1 MRRKG
6 MVNYM
11 KLLISLTLSAAAL
24 SLCTLPAFAENFT
37 VAPIDTSSALL
48 CILVLALVFA
58 AMAFV
63 VRQGRS
69 GRANVPWAVLASLLT
84 GAAMLTAIVGSSV
97 GTLYTKPDGD
107 PRETVSAFFEA
118 LSAGEY
124 ENAYSYLGDYTG
136 LGLENVPGDKNGE
149 LVYATMRENFDCRVT
164 GGAEIIKLGAK
175 VPVRIRYLN
184 MASTQ
189 GDIEEQIN
197 KNLERFVKDN
207 PRNLVYDAENHYLPE
222 LTEKLYDDAL
232 RYVLDHSNKYCVTE
246 QFDMEL
252 VYRDGRWLI
261 LTNPKLLS
269 ALTGAMA

>member
-1 MRRKG
+1 
-6 MVNYM
+6 M
-11 KLLISLTLSAAAL
+11 KYLISLALSTAAL
-24 SLCTLPAFAENFT
+24 LPCTLPASADNIT
-37 VAPIDTSSALL
+37 VVPIDTSSALL

-69 GRANVPWAVLASLLT
+69 GRANVPWAVLAALLT
-84 GAAMLTAIVGSSV
+84 GAALLTAIVGSSV

-118 LSAGEY
+118 LSAGDY
-124 ENAYSYLGDYTG
+124 ERAYSYLGDYTG
-136 LGLENVPGDKNGE
+136 LGLENTPTDANGQ
-149 LVYATMRENFDCRVT
+149 LVYTTMREYFDCRVT
-164 GGAEIIKLGAK
+164 GGAEIVKLDAR

-184 MASTQ
+184 VPATQ
-189 GDIEEQIN
+189 DDIEELID
-197 KNLERFVKDN
+197 KNLEKFVKDN
-207 PRNLVYDAENHYLPE
+207 PRNLVYDADNHYRPE
-222 LTEKLYDDAL
+222 LTEQLYADAL
-232 RYVLDHSNKYCVTE
+232 RYVMEHSNQYCVTE

-252 VYRDGRWLI
+252 VYRDGRWFI

>member
-1 MRRKG
+1 
-6 MVNYM
+6 M
-11 KLLISLTLSAAAL
+11 KLLISLALSAAAL
-24 SLCTLPAFAENFT
+24 LLCTLPAFAENFT

-48 CILVLALVFA
+48 CILVLVLVFA

-69 GRANVPWAVLASLLT
+69 GRANVPWAVLAALLT
-84 GAAMLTAIVGSSV
+84 GTAMLTAIVGSAV
-97 GTLYTKPDGD
+97 GTLYTRPDGD

-124 ENAYSYLGDYTG
+124 ENAYLYLGDYTG
-136 LGLENVPGDKNGE
+136 LGLENIPGDKNGQ
-149 LVYATMRENFDCRVT
+149 LVYTTMRENFDCRVT
-164 GGAEIIKLGAK
+164 GGAEIVKLSAR

-184 MASTQ
+184 MPAAQ
-189 GDIEEQIN
+189 DDIEELVS
-197 KNLERFVKDN
+197 KNLEKFVKDN

-222 LTEKLYDDAL
+222 LTEKLYTDAL
-232 RYVLDHSNKYCVTE
+232 HYVLEHSNKYCVTE

-252 VYRDGRWLI
+252 VYRGGRWFI

>member
-1 MRRKG
+1 
-6 MVNYM
+6 M
-11 KLLISLTLSAAAL
+11 KLLISFSLTAAAL
-24 SLCTLPAFAENFT
+24 LLCTLPAFAENFT
-37 VAPIDTSSALL
+37 VAPIDTSSSLL

-69 GRANVPWAVLASLLT
+69 GRANVPWAVLAALLT
-84 GAAMLTAIVGSSV
+84 GAALLTAIVGSST
-97 GTLYTKPDGD
+97 GTLYTRPDGD
-107 PRETVSAFFEA
+107 PRETVSAFFET
-118 LSAGEY
+118 LGAGDY
-124 ENAYSYLGDYTG
+124 ETAYSYLGDYTG
-136 LGLENVPGDKNGE
+136 LGLENIPDDKNGQ
-149 LVYATMRENFDCRVT
+149 LVYTTMRENFDCRVT
-164 GGAEIIKLGAK
+164 GGAEIVKLNAR

-184 MASTQ
+184 MTAVQ

-197 KNLERFVKDN
+197 RNLEKFVKDN

-222 LTEKLYDDAL
+222 LTETLYADAL
-232 RYVLDHSNKYCVTE
+232 RYVLEHSNKYCVTE

-252 VYRDGRWLI
+252 AYRDGRWLI